1 MTRFRDI
8 TGIIIG
14 RNIEFRRRQLG
25 ITDDQFSKC
34 LGIELDVLKKYESG
48 VLRVNAK
55 LLLTIGQ
62 ILDTPPQYFF
72 SIKDPLDANLPCPE
86 ASDGSFEKDR
96 ARFLREGMA
105 LNRAF
110 VRISNS
116 ENRKAL
122 VDIALALADI
132 DRLVRTAL

>member
-1 MTRFRDI
+1 MTGFRDI
-8 TGIIIG
+8 TGIIMG

-48 VLRVNAK
+48 ALRVDAK
-55 LLLTIGQ
+55 LLLAIGQ
-62 ILDTPPQYFF
+62 ILDAPPQYFF
-72 SIKDPLDANLPCPE
+72 SVKDHVDIKLALSE
-86 ASDGSFEKDR
+86 APDVDFEKDR
-96 ARFLREGMA
+96 ALFLKEGVA

-110 VRISNS
+110 ARISS
-116 ENRKAL
+116 SKNRKAL

-132 DRLVRTAL
+132 DRLS